1 MFFMFPVISSTKPLK
16 SVVNV
21 QITHFSW
28 FIQSQKQLK
37 RLLNLIC
44 KKVFIRKKIILF
56 FYYILVRTFVDIY
69 IPFFLIKWDKMSFY
83 RSKYFHLQ
91 LKQKKTIITS
101 QKNKLFTNHFFNLPI
116 VFSKIKVLISSF
128 SSFAIALIN
137 PFMK

>member
-56 FYYILVRTFVDIY
+56 FYYILVWTFVDIH
-69 IPFFLIKWDKMSFY
+69 IPSFSIKWDKMPFY

-91 LKQKKTIITS
+91 LKQRKQSLPAKKINYLQIIFLIYP
-101 QKNKLFTNHFFNLPI
+101 LFFLKSKSWFHHFLL
-116 VFSKIKVLISSF
+116 S
-128 SSFAIALIN
+128 
-137 PFMK
+137 

>member
-56 FYYILVRTFVDIY
+56 FYYILVWTFVDIY